1 MARSAYSPAS
11 AAAVWWKT
19 AIFTPWLAP
28 AACDGAVETLS
39 AVDPTTN
46 TFTGSHQYAHS
57 GTYAIAVTVTD
68 AEGKYFITAPGNGV
82 LLFNRIGYRGVGQ
95 SIGGRTTIDVAL
107 ERAISVLPEVVVT
120 GYTSQKRADITGA
133 VAIANVESM
142 ERQTSTSVLQRLDG
156 RVPGVT
162 VDASGSPGSRS
173 TVRIRGFTSFQ
184 NNDPLYIID
193 GTPVEDSYIN
203 WLNPNDIGSIQVLK
217 DASAASIYGSRAS
230 NGVVI
235 IEGLNLSD
243 AEPGVYEMY
252 CLPLR
257 IAGADGAPARV
268 VLKR

>member
-1 MARSAYSPAS
+1 MKDMLRRMRFLREVGMCVLFVMAVCGTARGQDVDVTGRVTSEDGSRLPA
-11 AAAVWWKT
+11 VT
-19 AIFTPWLAP
+19 VRIR
-28 AACDGAVETLS
+28 G
-39 AVDPTTN
+39 TN
-46 TFTGSHQYAHS
+46 TS
-57 GTYAIAVTVTD
+57 TVTD
-68 AEGKYFITAPGNGV
+68 AEGKYFITAPADGV

-95 SIGGRTTIDVAL
+95 SIGKRTTIDVAL

-133 VAIANVESM
+133 VAIANVESI

-203 WLNPNDIGSIQVLK
+203 WLNPNDIDRKSTRLNSSHGYISYAVFCLK
-217 DASAASIYGSRAS
+217 
-230 NGVVI
+230 
-235 IEGLNLSD
+235 
-243 AEPGVYEMY
+243 
-252 CLPLR
+252 
-257 IAGADGAPARV
+257 
-268 VLKR
+268 KKK